1 MKVLAQLKSIEGIA
15 SDVRQTRAT
24 IISINGAWGNSHLY
38 ECFFRLSG
46 APVALRVTDPIFI
59 EDGETVRVVG
69 IHNGNG
75 VFDAVAYHNRT
86 SGASGNYGHGT
97 IEKFFALGIAVVGG
111 IMAFLI
117 VPFTNLFFR
126 VDIHFGDPLSLMIAF
141 TGLLLLIWGGI
152 RFLQRRSEIRT
163 IKILLNDE

>member
-1 MKVLAQLKSIEGIA
+1 MELLAQLKSIEGIA

-24 IISINGAWGNSHLY
+24 IISSDGVWGNLHLY

-46 APVALRVTDPIFI
+46 TPVALRVTDPIFI

-86 SGASGNYGHGT
+86 FGASGYYGQGT
-97 IEKFFALGIAVVGG
+97 VEKFFALGVAVVGG
-111 IMAFLI
+111 IMVFLI

-126 VDIHFGDPLSLMIAF
+126 VDIHFGDPLSLGIAF
-141 TGLLLLIWGGI
+141 TGLLLLIFGGKK
-152 RFLQRRSEIRT
+152 FLQRRSEIRT

>member
-1 MKVLAQLKSIEGIA
+1 MV
-15 SDVRQTRAT
+15 
-24 IISINGAWGNSHLY
+24 
-38 ECFFRLSG
+38 
-46 APVALRVTDPIFI
+46 
-59 EDGETVRVVG
+59 
-69 IHNGNG
+69 
-75 VFDAVAYHNRT
+75 
-86 SGASGNYGHGT
+86 
-97 IEKFFALGIAVVGG
+97 
-111 IMAFLI
+111 FLI